1 MNPNQST
8 PSSPKSS
15 KEIAD
20 SQAGFEKVFNKYSAF
35 THWAD
40 SSSDDDLFDGGNV
53 DVSAD
58 IHYRNEQFSEIE
70 EPAYE
75 RNEFVQRNETLL
87 DEECFEESFDY
98 DVDVQD
104 NGTNT
109 NNTYFFQMCFVLV
122 TIRYGAQLSCQSSS
136 YPALF

>member
-8 PSSPKSS
+8 QSSPKSS

-53 DVSAD
+53 DVTAEID
-58 IHYRNEQFSEIE
+58 YRNEQLSEMKV
-70 EPAYE
+70 PAYE
-75 RNEFVQRNETLL
+75 HNQFVQRNETFLH
-87 DEECFEESFDY
+87 DQTFDESFDI
-98 DVDVQD
+98 DVDAQEK
-104 NGTNT
+104 GTNT
-109 NNTYFFQMCFVLV
+109 NNMYFFHCLGNPLPFL
-122 TIRYGAQLSCQSSS
+122 TIPHKTNVSCVCDN
-136 YPALF
+136 YN